1 MSLAAPNINF
11 YHNILKGYTFYYE
24 LPKKTHIGGIGVFI
38 SNDFSHLERKEF
50 KIPTSDANLVENI
63 WYEIAKNGKKYVIG
77 DIYRDPNQNVQNFT
91 ANMDVVLAKLSC
103 QALPCVIAGDL
114 NIDLCKCVL
123 STTTLLFM
131 RIILCL
137 IISCQLFLYRLV

>member
-24 LPKKTHIGGIGVFI
+24 LPKETHIGGIGVFI

-50 KIPTSDANLVENI
+50 KIPTSDANRVENI

-77 DIYRDPNQNVQNFT
+77 GI
-91 ANMDVVLAKLSC
+91 
-103 QALPCVIAGDL
+103 
-114 NIDLCKCVL
+114 ID
-123 STTTLLFM
+123 TLTKMF
-131 RIILCL
+131 RILQPIWT
-137 IISCQLFLYRLV
+137 LFLQNYHVRHCHVL